1 MVLGSGRLNAEL
13 QKSLGQKRT
22 SLGEAIT
29 VVQLDKSEG
38 VVERDEAFMQQTREA
53 AIKEYF
59 FGDAKMT
66 LSPAT
71 QQVDFSAV
79 TIYKIPDC
87 MFLPPFLLVSDFY
100 LFPTSVLLTAAQYR
114 IISPTRKF

>member
-1 MVLGSGRLNAEL
+1 MVLGSGHLNAEL
-13 QKSLGQKRT
+13 QKSLGPMRT
-22 SLGEAIT
+22 SLGDPIT

-38 VVERDEAFMQQTREA
+38 VVERDGAFMQQMREA

-71 QQVDFSAV
+71 QQVDFNAV
-79 TIYKIPDC
+79 TIFKMPDC
-87 MFLPPFLLVSDFY
+87 EYIQPSAY
-100 LFPTSVLLTAAQYR
+100 YGCC
-114 IISPTRKF
+114 

>member
-1 MVLGSGRLNAEL
+1 MLWRNLLVRHTPREGVERDVLTVVVNVVVVLGSGRLNAEL

-79 TIYKIPDC
+79 TIFKIPDC
-87 MFLPPFLLVSDFY
+87 T
-100 LFPTSVLLTAAQYR
+100 FP
-114 IISPTRKF
+114 